1 MKDGATS
8 KVVIYSRAE
17 IDEVRAA
24 SKGANRSDSPWNNWY
39 DRMALKTVIHRL
51 EHFVPTSAEYR
62 REQLRAA
69 AEVSQQVN
77 LSAPPRTEATPAP
90 AASEQVVDAE
100 IVEEPPARKPDR
112 SSRGRQRREPQAPPP
127 EDAPWPGDAAP
138 AAPAQGSQPGDPRD
152 EALAWFERAGIK
164 QLETQMNYAGALLEI
179 APPAT
184 LDGLARVQAQKLAAL
199 LSRCEGKDA
208 LDALLA
214 SGEVPGDGE

>member
-17 IDEVRAA
+17 IDEVRAS
-24 SKGANRSDSPWNNWY
+24 SKGASRSDSPWNTWY

-77 LSAPPRTEATPAP
+77 LSAPVAAGPAP
-90 AASEQVVDAE
+90 VEARDVVDAE
-100 IVEEPPARKPDR
+100 IVDEPERPAPRL
-112 SSRGRQRREPQAPPP
+112 EQAPPRRPRQRQQATPAP

-138 AAPAQGSQPGDPRD
+138 VTAAQEDGDPRD
-152 EALAWFERAGIK
+152 DVRAWFERAGVVSH
-164 QLETQMNYAGALLEI
+164 ETQMNYAGALLEA
-179 APPAT
+179 APPAS
-184 LDGLARVQAQKLAAL
+184 LDSLARVQAVKLAARL
-199 LSRCEGKDA
+199 RQCPDKDA
-208 LDALLA
+208 LDVLLA
-214 SGEVPGDGE
+214 TGEVPGGE